1 MGLQVGFLAE
11 SGHAYWFSDHDA
23 SVEWTYQRRDAP
35 HDCALRLRADETKL
49 DPAWELDLTERTGG
63 VSAVAAAPA
72 GGSKVW
78 VKVFEPAAF
87 DGSVPVAEIDW
98 GLEAWRWGVLDVE
111 SDEPVTLDEASD
123 LVVSYGYP
131 IVLQGRAFSPV
142 ANSDYS
148 RSKLTELT
156 DSGVKELMSVQGEL
170 RKIFRL
176 R

>member
-1 MGLQVGFLAE
+1 MGLQVGFLAD

-35 HDCALRLRADETKL
+35 HDCALRLRAGDVTF
-49 DPAWELDLTERTGG
+49 DASWELDLTERTNG
-63 VSAVAAAPA
+63 VSAIAAVPA
-72 GGSKVW
+72 GGSRIWMKVI
-78 VKVFEPAAF
+78 EPAAF
-87 DGSVPVAEIDW
+87 GGAVPVDEIDW
-98 GLEAWRWGVLDVE
+98 GLEAWRWGLLDVE
-111 SDEPVTLDEASD
+111 SDDAVQLDQQAG

-131 IVLQGRAFSPV
+131 IVVDGRAFSPV

-148 RSKLTELT
+148 ATTLTELT
-156 DSGVKELMSVQGEL
+156 ASGVIERMQVRGEL